1 MKTSIRKTLF
11 PAAAALAVAIPAV
24 LAGPALAE
32 GGNAGSARYEAY
44 VAAEAKANVAT
55 RASGRA
61 TKQVTRVGA
70 ADSSA
75 IYTGNGA
82 KRFHLATGSA
92 PEQHYRGN

>member
-1 MKTSIRKTLF
+1 MKTSIRKSLI

-24 LAGPALAE
+24 LAGPALAM
-32 GGNAGSARYEAY
+32 GNAADARYEAY
-44 VAAEAKANVAT
+44 VAAEAKANAAS

-82 KRFHLATGSA
+82 KRFHLDTAHA
-92 PEQHYRGN
+92 QEQHYRGN